1 MDGSAPLAAAS
12 HSKPERSTS
21 IISSHIEDHG
31 SCSAMRATFN
41 FYVMNA
47 MAKSRFLN
55 FIVDASP
62 YIAIAYLFVITLFK

>member
-1 MDGSAPLAAAS
+1 
-12 HSKPERSTS
+12 
-21 IISSHIEDHG
+21 
-31 SCSAMRATFN
+31 MRATFN